1 MHHYE
6 TLKQTLSEKES
17 AAGTPT
23 MTFAIPLN
31 ASLHSSTFPLVPPPA
46 GVPEPKLSAS
56 SLQIGERVITEVEML
71 PLLVRYRLLP
81 QFLREVI
88 LDQAIVAFACTDE
101 DIVAAAKQ
109 FYAQQQIKTD
119 SDLQTWLSCN
129 HLTLNQIEEILN
141 RTIRIGKFKQATWEH
156 KLESYFLQRKGKLD
170 RVIYSL
176 IRLKDEQ
183 LAQELYFR
191 IQEGEQSLAT
201 LAQQYS
207 DGSEAQTG
215 GLIGPTE
222 LSKPHPLLAQK
233 LAASQPGQLLPPMR
247 LEDWVVLVRLEK
259 FLPCQLDDAMRQRL
273 LNELFE
279 AWITEQLRA
288 ITL

>member
-1 MHHYE
+1 
-6 TLKQTLSEKES
+6 
-17 AAGTPT
+17 

-46 GVPEPKLSAS
+46 SVPEPKLSAS

-71 PLLVRYRLLP
+71 PLLARYRLLP

-88 LDQAIVAFACTDE
+88 LDQAIVPFACTDE
-101 DIVAAAKQ
+101 ELLTAAKQ
-109 FYAQQQIKTD
+109 FYAQQQIKTNN
-119 SDLQTWLSCN
+119 DLQTWLSCN

-141 RTIRIGKFKQATWEH
+141 RSVRIEKFKQAVWEN
-156 KLESYFLQRKGKLD
+156 KLESYFLQRKGTLD

-176 IRLKDEQ
+176 IRLKDEH

-191 IQEGEQSLAT
+191 IQEGEQSLAE

-222 LSKPHPLLAQK
+222 LSKPHPLLARK

-247 LEDWVVLVRLEK
+247 LEGWVVLVRLEN
-259 FLPCQLDDAMRQRL
+259 FLPCQLDDGVRQRL

-279 AWITEQLRA
+279 AWIAEQLRA
-288 ITL
+288 LTL